1 MVSPVNDD
9 ERNTKI
15 AQAVHSVHE
24 EAGLD
29 PGTLESNVVPL
40 FELIGTYP
48 IRVMEV
54 KDLTYG
60 NAAKRLVAE
69 TGQSISFPERGDKL
83 AGFLYSYEYRGCIM
97 VKAEDPIGRR
107 RFSAAHELGH
117 YVMHFLP
124 LLDRRDVSSDSL
136 VLEEG
141 LAYADEGKATDEL
154 PSGQPT
160 LTRGE
165 ESEAPMPMSD
175 VRRMKREANQFAAE
189 LLMPA
194 PACEALVARYG
205 HRFGGSRSALAR
217 RLATE
222 FLVSQAAMKWR
233 LEDLGLPE
241 TVEGV
246 VASGKV

>member
-1 MVSPVNDD
+1 MVPLINDD
-9 ERNTKI
+9 GQSTKI
-15 AQAVHSVHE
+15 TQAVRSVYE
-24 EAGLD
+24 EAELD
-29 PGTLESNVVPL
+29 PGALESNVVPL
-40 FELIGTYP
+40 FELIGAYP
-48 IRVMEV
+48 IRVMEI
-54 KDLTYG
+54 KDLTYE
-60 NAAKRLVAE
+60 NAAKYLAAE
-69 TGQSISFPERGDKL
+69 TGQSISFPGRGDKL

-124 LLDRRDVSSDSL
+124 LLDGRDVSSDSL

-141 LAYADEGKATDEL
+141 LAYADEDKATNEL

-160 LTRGE
+160 LTHGE
-165 ESEAPMPMSD
+165 VPESPTPISD
-175 VRRMKREANQFAAE
+175 VQRMEREANQFAAE

-194 PACEALVARYG
+194 TFCEALVERYG
-205 HRFGGSRSALAR
+205 GRFGGSRSALAR

-233 LEDLGLPE
+233 LKDLGLPNV
-241 TVEGV
+241 TQVRLL
-246 VASGKV
+246 